1 MGAADT
7 CPQDL
12 STREEEEGWLHPGC
26 GLPTAENW
34 ELTQAWCKADCD
46 AHIKTHRKDR
56 VCRI

>member
-12 STREEEEGWLHPGC
+12 STHEEEEGWLHPGC

-34 ELTQAWCKADCD
+34 ELTQSMVQG
-46 AHIKTHRKDR
+46 RL
-56 VCRI
+56 